1 MAFGWE
7 PRFWKLWNILRKKIK
22 ETQTP
27 RTLRPQVSS
36 PRNNKSKGRRV
47 LLDVDKD
54 KDNFENCWESCEGFV
69 GRIPSWS
76 HIFFQQ
82 YHVFISC
89 QNNTQPEE
97 KIIAG
102 NTVVRNYIEWTK
114 LEEPQILFS
123 VTLWFPITFKIN
135 VFD

>member
-7 PRFWKLWNILRKKIK
+7 PRFWKLWNILCQKNKIK
-22 ETQTP
+22 E
-27 RTLRPQVSS
+27 
-36 PRNNKSKGRRV
+36 GRRV
-47 LLDVDKD
+47 DIDKD
-54 KDNFENCWESCEGFV
+54 KDKDKFENCWESCEGFV

-114 LEEPQILFS
+114 LEEPQMLFS
-123 VTLWFPITFKIN
+123 LTFLFSIT
-135 VFD
+135 